1 MSSIEDLYRVC
12 IVLEQEDSGMNDV
25 KEEIIKGKSFY
36 EKIDSVEKK
45 FDQYNL
51 FFYKMIKVLASKGQF
66 KEIYL
71 KLSWNTYFTDLEEK
85 KK

>member
-45 FDQYNL
+45 FD
-51 FFYKMIKVLASKGQF
+51 
-66 KEIYL
+66 
-71 KLSWNTYFTDLEEK
+71 
-85 KK
+85 